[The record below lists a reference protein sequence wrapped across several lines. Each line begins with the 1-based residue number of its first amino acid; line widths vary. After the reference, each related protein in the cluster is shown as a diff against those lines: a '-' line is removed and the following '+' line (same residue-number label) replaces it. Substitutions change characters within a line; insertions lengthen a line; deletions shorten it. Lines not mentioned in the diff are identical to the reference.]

1 MLLSLLT
8 LSPGLENPSGFLLP
22 VFLLF
27 KLTTSFRLGHAFLE
41 TFSFLA
47 MTSVCWFSAYS
58 SCHFLFGKR
67 KRKLSLFDAVIQCEF
82 TKVGCRNPSS
92 LPFVRNGIQ
101 ASSLC
106 DPICKWTETCISIL
120 RPLSSFPVHSSP
132 HVTWSLW
139 RFKSNSNLAFI
150 VPEEPY
156 IHWLIIKP
164 CILYDHYLHRGNGG
178 SKLRSFSKAD
188 QQRSD
193 RDGFELKPGLQGFA
207 SNLCSATLWTPHSQ
221 RLLCFHSLL
230 SPQSLDSTWQAFKKC
245 VWNKWTNQRT
255 TFGWLLCLKRQS
267 VKTLRHL
274 PSEVPQGITGII
286 FQNRL

>member
-1 MLLSLLT
+1 MASKPQAYVILHANGPPTSQ
-8 LSPGLENPSGFLLP
+8 LLP
-22 VFLLF
+22 CTFKPPCDLITSVFQEQFQLSIY
-27 KLTTSFRLGHAFLE
+27 SFR
-41 TFSFLA
+41 
-47 MTSVCWFSAYS
+47 YS
-58 SCHFLFGKR
+58 RRTLHTLTHNKTMYF
-67 KRKLSLFDAVIQCEF
+67 IW
-82 TKVGCRNPSS
+82 S
-92 LPFVRNGIQ
+92 LPPQRERRIQ
-101 ASSLC
+101 VKEL
-106 DPICKWTETCISIL
+106 L
-120 RPLSSFPVHSSP
+120 Q
-132 HVTWSLW
+132 
-139 RFKSNSNLAFI
+139 
-150 VPEEPY
+150 
-156 IHWLIIKP
+156 
-164 CILYDHYLHRGNGG
+164 
-178 SKLRSFSKAD
+178 AD

-267 VKTLRHL
+267 VKTLQHL